1 MAVYERALN
10 HYFLHFETLTTA
22 TVEQLDGRFSET
34 FYRTKVFSGAKTVH
48 VSPCDFILHYF

>member
-10 HYFLHFETLTTA
+10 HYFLHFETLTA

-48 VSPCDFILHYF
+48 VSPCDFILHYS